1 MDALF
6 GRGLYETLY
15 WLAVQQSAWY
25 ATAFGLAGTLA
36 MGYRLWWGPLLG
48 LLAEVFYVVLGVWT
62 GQPGLWLDAG
72 VWGAVYA
79 GVSWK
84 WWRDLYRPPAVAR
97 VPVRPGRARGLS
109 QAVRADGPGRASMA
123 VRRNRPSTL
132 GDQARVLDEAL
143 LQQAPTRQASPAS
156 LDDLLRLAS

>member
-6 GRGLYETLY
+6 DRGLYDTLY

-48 LLAEVFYVVLGVWT
+48 LLAEMFYVVLGVWT

-84 WWRDLYRPPAVAR
+84 WWRDLYRPPAAAR
-97 VPVRPGRARGLS
+97 VPVRRSRARGQP
-109 QAVRADGPGRASMA
+109 QAVRADGPGAATMA
-123 VRRNRPSTL
+123 VRRHRPRSG

-143 LQQAPTRQASPAS
+143 PQPDQTRESSPAP
-156 LDDLLRLAS
+156 LDDLLRLSA